1 MADYST
7 SVACFRAAN
16 LPPSDGSSSREES
29 LSRAPSITRLVAEA
43 TLGAGLWLAVAT
55 GNVQWPDEAVP
66 RSLAPR
72 STGLTAELRPGG
84 RSLRELA
91 EDAVARMTPEQRALY
106 DEILRIS
113 RRFGEPIDVNALLRE
128 VREDAG

>member
-1 MADYST
+1 VGDYST
-7 SVACFRAAN
+7 SVAHSRAAN

-29 LSRAPSITRLVAEA
+29 LSRGPRITRLVAEA
-43 TLGAGLWLAVAT
+43 TLGAGLWLAAAT
-55 GNVQWPDEAVP
+55 GNVQWPEAVP

-72 STGLTAELRPGG
+72 STVLTGEPRPGR

-91 EDAVARMTPEQRALY
+91 EDAVARMTPEQRALH
-106 DEILRIS
+106 DEILDIS

>member
-1 MADYST
+1 MVDYST
-7 SVACFRAAN
+7 SVAHFRVSN
-16 LPPSDGSSSREES
+16 LPPADGSSSREEVP
-29 LSRAPSITRLVAEA
+29 SRGPRMPRWVAET
-43 TLGAGLWLAVAT
+43 TLGASLWLAVAT
-55 GNVQWPDEAVP
+55 GNVQWAEAPP

-72 STGLTAELRPGG
+72 STVLAGELRPGR

-91 EDAVARMTPEQRALY
+91 EDAVARMTPEQRALH